1 MGPAA
6 VTLMTTRTTEVAPI
20 DMPVVIEVARPD
32 GSQELVRVGTARRD
46 GAHFVLDLGS
56 LRINPIDSTMTSG
69 TTPPSQGGTIED
81 LEYIAA
87 RARRT
92 LADTSKAR
100 WHSQER
106 ELLNQVEREMV
117 RLKALEQTD

>member
-1 MGPAA
+1 MASMDLA
-6 VTLMTTRTTEVAPI
+6 V
-20 DMPVVIEVARPD
+20 VVEVARAD

-46 GAHFVLDLGS
+46 GGHFILDLNA
-56 LRINPIDSTMTSG
+56 LRISPNEGVLASTPSS
-69 TTPPSQGGTIED
+69 PPAQGGTLED

-106 ELLNQVEREMV
+106 DLLEQVEREML
-117 RLKALEQTD
+117 RLKALGV

>member
-1 MGPAA
+1 MPS
-6 VTLMTTRTTEVAPI
+6 I
-20 DMPVVIEVARPD
+20 DLPVVVQVARAD

-46 GAHFVLDLGS
+46 GGHFVLDLGA
-56 LRINPIDSTMTSG
+56 LRISPIETTSVSLPSA
-69 TTPPSQGGTIED
+69 PPAQGGTIED

-106 ELLNQVEREMV
+106 DLLNQVEREMT
-117 RLKALEQTD
+117 RLKALDGPD

>member
-1 MGPAA
+1 M
-6 VTLMTTRTTEVAPI
+6 PI

-46 GAHFVLDLGS
+46 GGHFVLDLGA
-56 LRINPIDSTMTSG
+56 LRISPFESVGSSS
-69 TTPPSQGGTIED
+69 TPPPPPQGGTIED

-106 ELLNQVEREMV
+106 DLLNQVEREMV
-117 RLKALEQTD
+117 RLRALEKG

>member
-1 MGPAA
+1 MAS
-6 VTLMTTRTTEVAPI
+6 VDL
-20 DMPVVIEVARPD
+20 PVVVEVARPD

-46 GAHFVLDLGS
+46 GGCFVLDLGA
-56 LRINPIDSTMTSG
+56 LRISSTAAPFAAPTAS
-69 TTPPSQGGTIED
+69 PPAQGGTIED

-92 LADTSKAR
+92 LADASKSR

-106 ELLNQVEREMV
+106 DLLEQVEREML
-117 RLKALEQTD
+117 RLKGLERPD

>member
-1 MGPAA
+1 MG
-6 VTLMTTRTTEVAPI
+6 LL
-20 DMPVVIEVARPD
+20 DLPVVIEVARPD

-46 GAHFVLDLGS
+46 GGHFVLDLTGA
-56 LRINPIDSTMTSG
+56 LRIGAPDG
-69 TTPPSQGGTIED
+69 PPPPQGGTIED

-100 WHSQER
+100 WHAQEKDLLTQVER
-106 ELLNQVEREMV
+106 ELL
-117 RLKALEQTD
+117 RLRALEKPG

>member
-1 MGPAA
+1 MGN
-6 VTLMTTRTTEVAPI
+6 I
-20 DMPVVIEVARPD
+20 DLPVVVEVARAD

-46 GAHFVLDLGS
+46 GGHFVLDLGA
-56 LRINPIDSTMTSG
+56 LRISPIEAVSVSLPSA
-69 TTPPSQGGTIED
+69 PPAQGGTIED

-100 WHSQER
+100 WHTQER
-106 ELLNQVEREMV
+106 HLLDQVEREMV
-117 RLKALEQTD
+117 RLRSLNPQD

>member
-1 MGPAA
+1 MAPMDLA
-6 VTLMTTRTTEVAPI
+6 V
-20 DMPVVIEVARPD
+20 VVEVARAD

-46 GAHFVLDLGS
+46 GGHFVLDLNA
-56 LRINPIDSTMTSG
+56 LRIHPTESVTAA
-69 TTPPSQGGTIED
+69 PPPAPGGTIED

-106 ELLNQVEREMV
+106 HLLEQVEREML
-117 RLKALEQTD
+117 RLKALTGA

>member
-1 MGPAA
+1 
-6 VTLMTTRTTEVAPI
+6 MTSV
-20 DMPVVIEVARPD
+20 DLPVVVEVARPD

-46 GAHFVLDLGS
+46 GAHFVLDFSS
-56 LRINPIDSTMTSG
+56 LRINSTEVKAATG
-69 TTPPSQGGTIED
+69 PAPSLPLPAQGGTFED

-92 LADTSKAR
+92 LADPSKAR

-106 ELLNQVEREMV
+106 ELLNQVEHEMI
-117 RLKALEQTD
+117 RLKAVGKTDSA